1 MDSFYSFT
9 AKDLAEYQTGEAG
22 RIATAYPIKKA
33 SKPKLIDT
41 SKGKVK
47 EIRTTPMSATA
58 TTFTKIPKGA
68 VKAVG
73 SKVKGK

>member
-22 RIATAYPIKKA
+22 RIATAHPIIKV

-41 SKGKVK
+41 SKGKAK
-47 EIRTTPMSATA
+47 EIRATPMSATA
-58 TTFTKIPKGA
+58 TAFTKVPKGA
-68 VKAVG
+68 VKAVD
-73 SKVKGK
+73 SKAKGK